1 MLCSRHRPGKA
12 PDTKDLGSRGL
23 AFPESTCGQQG
34 TRLPVQTLS
43 DPAPQLASQCLPA
56 VNRLPRRLSG
66 TKRTQGHDRHWTS
79 QGHFHQTHMHMNGK
93 LCCSWEN
100 PPLPRDCLWVL
111 PSPFLRPTGRSQ
123 QTPEKFYR
131 TIQVF
136 LNHLWQM
143 HVSATSVHSC
153 VDTGSNRREATSPSA
168 ASVHSQGRGEG
179 AAASPSSTSVCAP
192 GR

>member
-1 MLCSRHRPGKA
+1 
-12 PDTKDLGSRGL
+12 
-23 AFPESTCGQQG
+23 
-34 TRLPVQTLS
+34 
-43 DPAPQLASQCLPA
+43 
-56 VNRLPRRLSG
+56 
-66 TKRTQGHDRHWTS
+66 
-79 QGHFHQTHMHMNGK
+79 MHMNGK

-143 HVSATSVHSC
+143 HVSATSVHCADALEQVSSIILLAPGVSNSIGRPC
-153 VDTGSNRREATSPSA
+153 VLIVASISRGASDASTAFSQASTIYHHPALVGLLPGFSN
-168 ASVHSQGRGEG
+168 HIG
-179 AAASPSSTSVCAP
+179 SPSSMIKTFLSYGLAGP
-192 GR
+192 FSFSITKTHTL